1 LDSNNIIYSFELNGN
16 VVYGSKFV
24 PPSESGTIEI
34 SNVQVLKVQNNCTDL
49 VSLNLPESLTI
60 GVSKILLNSNVSG
73 KGVSSFKLNGKTVEG
88 DNFIVTKDLGNSI
101 IITDVILTEGK
112 TIESSHYP
120 VSESDCGAI
129 QEIRFSGATAVKV
142 TVTYQTGNNAM
153 VILTDQNA
161 ENPAGEGVF
170 NSNDLTTETYV
181 IDGEGVMF
189 MYYASSMD
197 DLNYYGYKV
206 TVVDG
211 TLAEIIDENAE
222 ASLTA
227 IKSGDMLT
235 AVLFKDFKSANEYYK
250 KAMDE
255 DKEKED
261 QVVKKNGKWVFVG
274 TEDAI
279 EDFTKLF

>member
-1 LDSNNIIYSFELNGN
+1 MKKMIT
-16 VVYGSKFV
+16 FV
-24 PPSESGTIEI
+24 
-34 SNVQVLKVQNNCTDL
+34 LAA
-49 VSLNLPESLTI
+49 LTC
-60 GVSKILLNSNVSG
+60 LC
-73 KGVSSFKLNGKTVEG
+73 FTACAPM
-88 DNFIVTKDLGNSI
+88 
-101 IITDVILTEGK
+101 DVDK
-112 TIESSHYP
+112 
-120 VSESDCGAI
+120 
-129 QEIRFSGATAVKV
+129 
-142 TVTYQTGNNAM
+142 
-153 VILTDQNA
+153 A
-161 ENPAGEGVF
+161 EEKMEKA
-170 NSNDLTTETYV
+170 
-181 IDGEGVMF
+181 
-189 MYYASSMD
+189 
-197 DLNYYGYKV
+197 GYKV

-255 DKEKED
+255 DKEKGD